1 MELYDD
7 GFVCIDVVQLK
18 DTPVIE
24 VQARNILRSHDYI
37 PHVYRIYHSWKKM
50 L

>member
-24 VQARNILRSHDYI
+24 VQARNIFK
-37 PHVYRIYHSWKKM
+37 VT
-50 L
+50 